1 VNDMTEQYNG
11 WVFRDHETEDLQE
24 AIELSRRLGELGF
37 PTLPDQ
43 EVFEIEQELKSRGI
57 LLG

>member
-1 VNDMTEQYNG
+1 MTEQYNG